1 MIESYFRQKVQ
12 TIADDCLPPTL
23 TKADWE
29 ADRPKRRRE
38 FMEMMGLWPLPAKS
52 PLHARITGT
61 VNGDGFI
68 VEKLVFESMPGLFVT
83 GNLYRPNTTGPHP
96 SILYVCGHGNVV
108 EKGISY
114 GSKVSY
120 QYHPAWFAA
129 HGYVCLALDTLQLGE
144 IPGEHHGTYRLKQ
157 WWWQSHSYTPGG
169 IELWNA
175 IRAIDYLETRPEV
188 NRTKIG
194 VTGRSGGGATSW
206 WIMAADDRP
215 VCAAPIAGIVDLQS
229 HVCEG
234 QTENHLK
241 KGVIAGHCDCM
252 FMVNSYRWDF
262 PLVAAM
268 AAPRP
273 ILLGN
278 SDQDDIFPVAG
289 YRRLAKKVWRVYDVY
304 GVKDRFELL
313 ETKGPHQDSPELRIG
328 INRFFNRHLKGDTT
342 TRVVDDLPPKL
353 TPQQLKV
360 LTEVPGEAINPT
372 MPRSRYRSVPFDGRA
387 VDSWGAQP
395 SPGES
400 IREKLE
406 TTILGSWRQRPK
418 GDHTV
423 RSNPDGSMTIPT
435 EPGISV
441 TLRVKTPVASPSRI
455 RLTIADDV
463 TWPSADSGA
472 AGPQPLDLI
481 LHVRGTGPGRW
492 AEPGSTRETHIRR
505 RFPLV
510 GDTLE
515 AGQVRD
521 ILAVV
526 QALPRILPDLNGRP
540 PVELRGEH
548 SFAGLALYAAIL
560 DANPKADSPG
570 ALATGISS
578 LTLINPPASFR
589 DDASPQFLGA
599 ANLLDHPAAAAI
611 ASKLRPVMIEKTNPK
626 MWASAIEFAKKD
638 RSCRLTVTA
647 E

>member
-1 MIESYFRQKVQ
+1 MIESYFRQQVQ
-12 TIADDCLPPTL
+12 KIADDCLPPGL
-23 TKADWE
+23 TKAGWDTE
-29 ADRPKRRRE
+29 RPRRRRE
-38 FMEMMGLWPLPAKS
+38 FMEMMGLWPIPAKT
-52 PLHARITGT
+52 PLHPRITGT
-61 VNGDGFI
+61 VVGDGFT

-83 GNLYRPNTTGPHP
+83 GNLYRPISAGPHP
-96 SILYVCGHGNVV
+96 TILYVCGHGNVV
-108 EKGISY
+108 ENGVSY

-175 IRAIDYLETRPEV
+175 MRAIDYLETRPEV

-234 QTENHLK
+234 QTGNHLR

-262 PLVAAM
+262 PMVAAM

-289 YRRLAKKVWRVYDVY
+289 YRRLAKKVGTVYDLD
-304 GVKDRFELL
+304 GAKDRFELL
-313 ETKGPHQDSPELRIG
+313 ETKGPHKDSPELRIG
-328 INRFFNRHLKGDTT
+328 INRFFNKHLKGDTT
-342 TRVVDDLPPKL
+342 TRVEDDLPPKL

-360 LTEVPGEAINPT
+360 LNELPSDAINPT
-372 MPRSRYRSVPFDGRA
+372 MPRSRYRSAAFDGQA
-387 VDSWGAQP
+387 VDSCFARTGT
-395 SPGES
+395 GES
-400 IREKLE
+400 IRGLLQK
-406 TTILGSWRQRPK
+406 TVLGPFRQRVK
-418 GDHTV
+418 DEHTV
-423 RSNPDGSMTIPT
+423 TTNPDGSRTITT

-441 TLRVKTPVASPSRI
+441 TLRMKKAVPSPARI

-463 TWPSADSGA
+463 TWPTAESGQS
-472 AGPQPLDLI
+472 GQDPLDLI

-492 AEPGSTRETHIRR
+492 AEPGSTEETHIRR

-540 PVELRGEH
+540 PVELRGEQ
-548 SFAGLALYAAIL
+548 SFAGLALYAAML
-560 DANPKADSPG
+560 DANPQADSP
-570 ALATGISS
+570 AYPTGISS

-589 DDASPQFLGA
+589 DDSSPQFLGA

-611 ASKLRPVMIEKTNPK
+611 AGKLRPVVISRTDPQK
-626 MWASAIEFAKKD
+626 WASATEFAKKD
-638 RSCRLTVTA
+638 KSCRLTVTA